1 MGYRGALIWALQAF
15 AVALAAQAAGV
26 ENLVVDPSFEAPV
39 ATYFSQQGGTHY
51 AAARTRVGTAADG
64 DHVLAIQGWDL
75 QGSSICGPPLE
86 LAAKVYS
93 GTISVRSIGKGTTGT
108 VELVLLSEDRDV
120 AAALIAIS

>member
-1 MGYRGALIWALQAF
+1 MGLFVMFVTRPAF
-15 AVALAAQAAGV
+15 
-26 ENLVVDPSFEAPV
+26 LVVRPAQELGG
-39 ATYFSQQGGTHY
+39 ATGDEISQQGGAHY

-64 DHVLAIQGWDL
+64 DHVLTIQGWDL

-108 VELVLLSEDRDV
+108 TAMTTTTTTKTATTTNL
-120 AAALIAIS
+120 